1 MTAAV
6 PTPPCPRCRSRLRRT
21 RDHYGAYLACFMCGY
36 HYDLTS
42 AAAIDL
48 AAGPDGVPLQ
58 QPRLPQ
64 GHRPAFLR

>member
-1 MTAAV
+1 MTAAASS
-6 PTPPCPRCRSRLRRT
+6 PSCPRCRSRLSRT
-21 RDHYGAYLACFMCGY
+21 RDRYGAYLACFMCGY

-48 AAGPDGVPLQ
+48 EAGRDGVPL

-64 GHRPAFLR
+64 GNRPNFLR